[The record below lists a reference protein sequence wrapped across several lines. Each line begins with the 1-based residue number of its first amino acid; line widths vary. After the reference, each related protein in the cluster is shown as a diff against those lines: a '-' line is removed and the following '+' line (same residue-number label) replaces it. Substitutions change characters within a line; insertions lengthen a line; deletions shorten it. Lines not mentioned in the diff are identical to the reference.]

1 MEEETLSPGVE
12 LKSPA
17 RITEGVQLYFFE
29 TTSLKRA
36 NCVRRCSTCASLT
49 SAHSGSLQKQ
59 SQRPYIFF
67 IIKQT
72 IDKSIEKSRN
82 SFLDTTSIK
91 MKN

>member
-1 MEEETLSPGVE
+1 MEEETLSPGVEE

-36 NCVRRCSTCASLT
+36 TRIRRCSTCASLT

-59 SQRPYIFF
+59 IQRPLYLLHHKADFR
-67 IIKQT
+67 QV
-72 IDKSIEKSRN
+72 N
-82 SFLDTTSIK
+82 
-91 MKN
+91 